1 VAVAA
6 VAMLCALV
14 ASPATAMPAAKGDG
28 DLSSRLAELAGPGL
42 RSAPAAE
49 QAAALSLGGGGLARE
64 GKRVLVDVRFD
75 RGALAG
81 VADLRAGGAKVVSV
95 SSRYQTI
102 TVAAKP
108 GDLRRLAGLPRVES
122 VTEVLA
128 PILNGADCG
137 GSVRSEGDVQ
147 LGAAPARSAFGVDG
161 SGVTVGILSDSFDRD
176 PGAATHAAGDVTSGD
191 LPGPGS
197 PCGSEAPVRV
207 LSELGSGSD
216 EGRAMAQI
224 VHDLAPGASL
234 SYATAFSS
242 QTGFA
247 NNIRALHADG
257 ADVIVDDVFHPDEP
271 FFQDGPIAVAVNE
284 VTAAGAAYFSAAG
297 NDNLFE
303 EEETENEIGSWEA
316 PQYRDAESCP
326 PAIVALSE
334 KIELEEEGLGE
345 IPQGLNPS
353 HCMDFDPGVGKDDT
367 FGVTV
372 EGVTVE
378 ESIVVKAGGTLRVDL
393 QWAEPWDG
401 VGTDLDAFLLDEAGN
416 LVEEK
421 VEVEKGK
428 FEDVPVGSAE
438 DNVNGSQQPV
448 EYFEWENPGPEE
460 EVQLVVNRF
469 AGAEPRLKVGLIQSD
484 ATAIEYPDSQEGDV
498 VGPTI
503 FGHSGANSAISV
515 GAIRYNNTSAP
526 EPFSSRGPLT
536 HYFGPVRNDAISAGP
551 IAPQTISKPDLVA
564 TDGGVTTFFA
574 QFLSGAWRFFG
585 TSASAPHAAAVA
597 ALMKQANPSLSPAQ
611 VRGALTD
618 TAIPVGAFGPEAV
631 GAGRVNAYDAISSVA
646 LAPVVSITERPP
658 PLSRERRPSISFTA
672 NRPVTFSCSL
682 DGGGL
687 QPCSSPFLP
696 AAPLADGIH
705 GFAVQ
710 GVDTA
715 GRTGTSETVGFRID
729 TRRPNTFFKRKPRK
743 TLRTKGRRAKAIF
756 RFGSNERDVSFVCK
770 IDGGFW
776 RFCKPRL
783 VRRLRVGKHIVRV
796 KARDAAGNVDRSPAV
811 YRFEVKRAR

>member
-1 VAVAA
+1 
-6 VAMLCALV
+6 
-14 ASPATAMPAAKGDG
+14 MPAAKGDG
-28 DLSSRLAELAGPGL
+28 DLSSRLAELARPGL

-49 QAAALSLGGGGLARE
+49 QAAALSLAGGGLARE

-75 RGALAG
+75 RGVLDGIAA
-81 VADLRAGGAKVVSV
+81 LRAAGTKVLSA
-95 SSRYQTI
+95 SRRYQTV

-108 GDLRRLAGLPRVES
+108 GDLRRVAGLPRVES

-137 GSVRSEGDVQ
+137 GSVRSEGDAQ
-147 LGAAPARSAFGVDG
+147 LNAAPARSAFGVDG
-161 SGVTVGILSDSFDRD
+161 SGVTVGVLSDSFDRD
-176 PGAATHAAGDVTSGD
+176 PGAATHAAGDVATGD

-207 LSELGSGSD
+207 LSDLASGSD

-234 SYATAFSS
+234 SYATAFGS
-242 QTGFA
+242 QLGFA
-247 NNIRALHADG
+247 SNIRALRAAG

-271 FFQDGPIAVAVNE
+271 FFQDGPIAVAINE
-284 VTAAGAAYFSAAG
+284 VTSAGAAYFSAAG
-297 NDNLFE
+297 NDNLLE
-303 EEETENEIGSWEA
+303 EGTGKEIGSWEA
-316 PQYRDAESCP
+316 PQYRDSEGCP

-334 KIELEEEGLGE
+334 KIEAEEEDLGE
-345 IPQGLNPS
+345 TPLGLNPA
-353 HCMDFDPGVGKDDT
+353 HCMDFDPDAVGKDDT
-367 FGVTV
+367 FGITV
-372 EGVTVE
+372 PKDGV
-378 ESIVVKAGGTLRVDL
+378 LRVDL

-401 VGTDLDAFLLDEAGN
+401 VGTDLDVFLLDEGGN
-416 LVEEK
+416 LVEEE
-421 VEVEKGK
+421 VEVEEGK
-428 FEDVPVGSAE
+428 FEDVPVDSVE
-438 DNVNGSQQPV
+438 DNVNVSQRPV
-448 EYFEWENPGPEE
+448 EVFEWENPNPDE
-460 EVQLVVNRF
+460 EVQLVINRF

-503 FGHSGANSAISV
+503 FGHSGANSAVSV

-536 HYFGPVRNDAISAGP
+536 HYFGPVRNDAIPAAP
-551 IAPQTISKPDLVA
+551 IAPQILSKPDLVA
-564 TDGGVTTFFA
+564 TDGGATTFFA

-585 TSASAPHAAAVA
+585 TSAAAPHAAAVA

-672 NRPVTFSCSL
+672 NRRVTFSCSL

-696 AAPLADGIH
+696 AVPLADGIH

-710 GVDTA
+710 GVDAA
-715 GRTGTSETVGFRID
+715 GRSGTSETVSFRID
-729 TRRPNTFFKRKPRK
+729 TKRPNTFFKQKPRK
-743 TLRTKGRRAKAIF
+743 ALRTQRRRAKAVF
-756 RFGSNERDVSFVCK
+756 RFGSNEPDVSFVCK

-783 VRRLRVGKHIVRV
+783 VRRLRVGKHVVRV